1 MITTRNTKKHP
12 IDPSK
17 GPTVRY
23 ALDRQLIASLKEL
36 AARELKPNDIASY
49 LLFLLVLGT
58 GLRTQEAIDLTWA
71 EISDGCVWIKA
82 KANNTS
88 HLWDRKIPLK
98 SELLA
103 ILEAHRGQ
111 STDWVIPGHSI
122 GNPGKGQSKNSAS
135 VRLMTWLRANM
146 GTEFPGSP
154 VYCLRKI
161 SVIGM
166 AKELGVEE
174 AAKYFGHSSVATTKS
189 FYGQPTK
196 K

>member
-1 MITTRNTKKHP
+1 MTTTRNTKKHP
-12 IDPSK
+12 TNSS
-17 GPTVRY
+17 TATAVRY
-23 ALDRQLIASLKEL
+23 ALDRQLILSLREL
-36 AARELKPNDIASY
+36 AARELKPDDIASY

-71 EISDGCVWIKA
+71 EITDGCVWIKA

-122 GNPGKGQSKNSAS
+122 GNPGQGQSKNSAS
-135 VRLMTWLRANM
+135 VRLMTWLRSNM

-154 VYCLRKI
+154 VYCLKKI

-166 AKELGVEE
+166 TKELGAGE
-174 AAKYFGHSSVATTKS
+174 AAKCLGHSSVATAKS
-189 FYGQPTK
+189 SYGQPTK
-196 K
+196 E